1 MIGVILCGGFGTR
14 LNKRKKKKI
23 LKPLLKLNG
32 KPIIKY
38 IIENFKKNNI
48 NEIVLLGGYKVKEL
62 IKYIKKLGDKQI
74 HVIDTGLRTD
84 TAGRLLKA
92 KKIIK
97 NKEFIFTYGDTLVEV
112 NLQRIV
118 KKKNEKN
125 FIFSYF
131 NYKIPYGIYELN
143 KKRITKMYEKNYNVS
158 INSGYYFLDSRVFQ
172 FIKSKNDSFEKKI
185 IPMIIKK
192 KITINHFEI
201 DNWMPVDTYNDKI
214 IVEKYLK
221 NNK

>member
-1 MIGVILCGGFGTR
+1 M
-14 LNKRKKKKI
+14 
-23 LKPLLKLNG
+23 
-32 KPIIKY
+32 
-38 IIENFKKNNI
+38 
-48 NEIVLLGGYKVKEL
+48 LGGYKVKEL

>member
-1 MIGVILCGGFGTR
+1 
-14 LNKRKKKKI
+14 
-23 LKPLLKLNG
+23 
-32 KPIIKY
+32 
-38 IIENFKKNNI
+38 
-48 NEIVLLGGYKVKEL
+48 
-62 IKYIKKLGDKQI
+62 
-74 HVIDTGLRTD
+74 
-84 TAGRLLKA
+84 
-92 KKIIK
+92 
-97 NKEFIFTYGDTLVEV
+97 VEV
-112 NLQRIV
+112 NLQRIA

-131 NYKIPYGIYELN
+131 NYKIPYGIYELK
-143 KKRITKMYEKNYNVS
+143 KKRIIKMYEKNYNVS

-185 IPMIIKK
+185 IPKIIKK